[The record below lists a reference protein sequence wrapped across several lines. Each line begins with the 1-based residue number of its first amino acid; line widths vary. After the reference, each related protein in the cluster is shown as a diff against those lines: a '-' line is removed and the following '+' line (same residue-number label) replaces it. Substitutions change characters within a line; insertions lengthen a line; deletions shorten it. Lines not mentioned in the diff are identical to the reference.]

1 MHRFLLFIC
10 FIVVMQ
16 WNGLSSNYLSNNILN
31 DTTVFTIDAYHGHQK
46 LELIDSNRFQLSF
59 DYNYTNYA
67 VIFGTFI
74 WQNNRVTLFPESITT
89 YEYNRKNSKT
99 KVRNNKYENT
109 NLKIKTIYDVITWG
123 NTIYLLSPEKNDN
136 YLVYGFPDPFI
147 DAITGEEFFKN
158 KSDYFFFAQAY
169 NEGWEPEHHGLYLT
183 RSIDSIISKNQDFD
197 IDQIPKEYHYL
208 FLPKTVQA
216 TIKQVDSIYN
226 TKIKT
231 PFNPEDYKD
240 FGGYIVVLDKGSKD
254 NIRVG
259 NQFFDIF
266 STCTIDVV
274 SVFEDSCIG
283 VCWEY
288 IEVNEEVKTQWGE
301 EKSFYFRVNNT
312 YINTKFIDSQ
322 INKFNNSSSII
333 IKMQPHYINVY
344 NFNDPFSSQF
354 EYSFNKTY
362 DTLILTNNN
371 KIYFQGDSL
380 LFFEKK
386 IDNNIV
392 TESFKLI
399 NEYELDFEFVN
410 EIDIKELEKFLIRYL
425 ESQ

>member
-1 MHRFLLFIC
+1 MLRFPLLVY
-10 FIVVMQ
+10 FIVLIQMY
-16 WNGLSSNYLSNNILN
+16 GLSNINRSNIFLS
-31 DTTVFTIDAYHGHQK
+31 DTIVFTIDAYHGHKK

-59 DYNYTNYA
+59 DYDCDNFA
-67 VIFGTFI
+67 EIFGIFI
-74 WQNNRVTLFPESITT
+74 WENNRVTLFPEKITT
-89 YEYNRKNSKT
+89 YEYNSKKSKT
-99 KVRNNKYENT
+99 KIRNNKYKNRDI
-109 NLKIKTIYDVITWG
+109 KIKTIYDVITWG
-123 NTIYLLSPEKNDN
+123 NTIYLLSPEKNNN
-136 YLVYGFPDPFI
+136 YLVYGFPAPFF
-147 DAITGEEFFKN
+147 DAMLGEDFFKN
-158 KSDYFFFAQAY
+158 KTDYFYFAQAY
-169 NEGWEPEHHGLYLT
+169 NEGREPEYHGLYLT

-197 IDQIPKEYHYL
+197 MDQIPKEYHYL
-208 FLPKTVQA
+208 FLSKPVQA
-216 TIKQVDSIYN
+216 NIIQVDAISS
-226 TKIKT
+226 TKLIL
-231 PFNPEDYKD
+231 PFNTEDYKETEQ
-240 FGGYIVVLDKGSKD
+240 YLVVLDKGSKD

-259 NQFFDIF
+259 NQFFDIY

-288 IEVNEEVKTQWGE
+288 IDVNVEVKTQWGK
-301 EKSFYFRVNNT
+301 EKSYFRVNNT

-333 IKMQPHYINVY
+333 ITMQPHYINVY
-344 NFNDPFSSQF
+344 HLNDRFARQF
-354 EYSFNKTY
+354 KYSFNNTY
-362 DTLILTNNN
+362 DTLILANNN
-371 KIYFQGDSL
+371 KIYFQGDTL

-386 IDNNIV
+386 IDNNID